1 MDPTNQEEQVKID
14 ELKRYDSPQLFFSD
28 NVLCKKRS

>member
-1 MDPTNQEEQVKID
+1 MGSTNQGEQVKID
-14 ELKRYDSPQLFFSD
+14 ELKRYDSPQLFLSD